1 MSDDLILTEAVYGTD
16 LGVVGPRFLDAG
28 ECATLRS
35 QCERLLGLTGV
46 DALSGGDL
54 MMVEEVAADV
64 ELATEEEMHGVGEL
78 YAAREREALLAGV
91 KWEGGGL

>member
-16 LGVVGPRFLDAG
+16 LGVVGPRFLDAC
-28 ECATLRS
+28 ERARLRS
-35 QCERLLGLTGV
+35 QCEGLLALTGV

-64 ELATEEEMHGVGEL
+64 GLATEEEMQWVGEL